1 MPIRTLL
8 SGGRLASAAS
18 FALAAPLASAL
29 TVDFGDV
36 NLSTPPAQ
44 SGSGGVYYNGSDG
57 AGGFS
62 SGGASFNNNYN
73 ADWDSWDGF
82 AYSTA
87 TDTATV
93 GYTNQYSA
101 YALGGNTGAYAVA
114 FSGYATPTSIGF
126 ASGVAPISVDLT
138 NTTYAA
144 LDMLNGGL
152 FGSKKFGGA
161 SGDDADWFS
170 VTFTSY
176 DAGHAEIGSVTFYLA
191 DFRFADNSLDYV
203 VSDWTNV
210 DLTGLGSGV
219 RSIELSWASSDVG
232 DYGMNTPAYI
242 ALDNLAYSAI
252 PEPASAATLAGAAL
266 LGLAAIR
273 RRRAARA

>member
-1 MPIRTLL
+1 MPIRSLL
-8 SGGRLASAAS
+8 SGGRLALAAS
-18 FALAAPLASAL
+18 LASAAPLASAL

-44 SGSGGVYYNGSDG
+44 SGFGGVYYNGSDG

-62 SGGASFNNNYN
+62 SGGASFGNNYN

-87 TDTATV
+87 TDTSTV

-114 FSGYATPTSIGF
+114 FAGYATPATIAF
-126 ASGVAPISVDLT
+126 ATDIAPISVDLT
-138 NTTYAA
+138 NVTYAA
-144 LDMLNGGL
+144 LDMLDGSA
-152 FGSKKFGGA
+152 FSKKFGGA
-161 SGDDADWFS
+161 SGDDSDWFS
-170 VTFTSY
+170 VTLTSY

-210 DLTGLGSGV
+210 DLAGLGSGV
-219 RSIELSWASSDVG
+219 RSIELSWDSSDVG
-232 DYGMNTPAYI
+232 SFGINTPLYV

-252 PEPASAATLAGAAL
+252 PEPASASALAGAAL
-266 LGLAAIR
+266 LGLVALR
-273 RRRAARA
+273 RRRVARA